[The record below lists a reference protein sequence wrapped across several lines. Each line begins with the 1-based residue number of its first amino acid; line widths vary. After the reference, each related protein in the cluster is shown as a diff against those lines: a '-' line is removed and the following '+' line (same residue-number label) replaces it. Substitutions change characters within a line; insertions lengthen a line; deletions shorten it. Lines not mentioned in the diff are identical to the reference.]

1 MVFPPLLVFLGTAN
15 TIYAYLNLKLLKG
28 LANLSKPRPA
38 PPTPLPT
45 VTVLIAARNEEDR
58 IRSCLE
64 CLRLQ
69 DYDMGKLQ
77 VIVVDDRST
86 DGTASILKEYA
97 DRWPGRF
104 DPVSL
109 TATAPGFS
117 PKKYALSQGLLKATG
132 EIIVT
137 TDADCIM
144 SPAWISTLVS
154 EFGEDTG
161 LVLGM
166 TSYYSMPKETFG
178 AGIQAL
184 DFLSHGVVAAALIG
198 LRFPVH
204 GNANNIAYRR
214 KVYDQSAGFAS
225 HGGIVSG
232 DDDFL
237 IQSIHKL
244 GRWRIR
250 YSVQPESQVQTEPPL
265 SIRQFWEQRKR
276 WASKTSLYQ
285 SKQTAFLAGIFAYYS
300 LIPVCILA
308 GIFHR
313 GLLAVGL
320 ASWGVKLV
328 SDWLVMRKGTRLFA
342 KPGLMRHY
350 AGTSLVHIPLIIAAV
365 LAGSFGEFTWKGTI
379 HRRRVKSAEGSDGG
393 GKMQGRDIETSRPKS
408 GVGSRE

>member
-1 MVFPPLLVFLGTAN
+1 MLFPPLLVFLGAAN
-15 TIYAYLNLKLLKG
+15 SIYGYLNLKLLRG
-28 LANLSKPRPA
+28 LSNLSRPRPV
-38 PPTPLPT
+38 PPSPLPT
-45 VTVLIAARNEEDR
+45 VTLLMAARNEESR
-58 IRSCLE
+58 IRKCLD
-64 CLRLQ
+64 CLRAQ
-69 DYDMGKLQ
+69 DYDWEKFQ
-77 VIVVDDRST
+77 IVVVDDRST
-86 DGTASILKEYA
+86 DATAAILKEYA
-97 DRWPGRF
+97 SGWPGRF
-104 DPVSL
+104 NAITL
-109 TATAPGFS
+109 TETAHGYS
-117 PKKYALSQGLLKATG
+117 PKKYALSRGLIQATG

-144 SPAWISTLVS
+144 SPRWISTLVS
-154 EFGEDTG
+154 EFGADTG

-166 TSYYSMPKETFG
+166 TSYYAMDKELPG

-244 GRWRIR
+244 GEWRIR
-250 YSVQPESQVQTEPPL
+250 YSVQLESQVQTEPPL
-265 SIRQFWEQRKR
+265 SWGQFWEQRKR

-285 SKQTAFLAGIFAYYS
+285 TKQTSFLAGIFAYYS

-308 GIFHR
+308 GVFHR
-313 GLLAVGL
+313 GLLFAGL
-320 ASWGVKLV
+320 GSWGVKFV

-342 KPGLMRHY
+342 KPELMRNY
-350 AGTSLVHIPLIIAAV
+350 LGTSLVHIPLIIGAV
-365 LAGSFGEFTWKGTI
+365 LAGSFGEFTWKGTR
-379 HRRRVKSAEGSDGG
+379 HRRRVKSAVG
-393 GKMQGRDIETSRPKS
+393 S
-408 GVGSRE
+408 GVAGK